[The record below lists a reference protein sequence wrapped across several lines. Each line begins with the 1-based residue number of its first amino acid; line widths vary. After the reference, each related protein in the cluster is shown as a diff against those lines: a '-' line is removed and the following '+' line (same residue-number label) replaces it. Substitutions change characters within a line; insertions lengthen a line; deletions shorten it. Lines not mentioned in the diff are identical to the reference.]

1 MRKLISLRLSYILEF
16 NYAFV
21 LHSGYII
28 PMCTSYAPLLAD
40 LFFYIYIKADYM
52 QGLLEDKIISV

>member
-21 LHSGYII
+21 LHSGY
-28 PMCTSYAPLLAD
+28 MYKYDA
-40 LFFYIYIKADYM
+40 
-52 QGLLEDKIISV
+52 GLLVLVACL